1 MIDRED
7 FDKMPVYDR
16 ADWACSRLKQ
26 ISRYMSKNEF
36 SIRDISYL
44 EPYMRQV
51 NDIAD
56 SLNTQIKE
64 LISSV
69 RKAEWAV
76 FIEHLPIVESISAD
90 SVIVK
95 GDTYSRCGDYSIYGN
110 NAVIYHCEGN
120 NIYVFEN
127 DHYYD
132 ESRWGSPDQIDRERM
147 GFGKN
152 TIYKEE
158 NGRIIA
164 ISSGSTNFAA
174 LYRDVTEN
182 FTKKYHAV
190 DDETMKKYEVPI
202 LKFPDEPPKE

>member
-1 MIDRED
+1 MHSYKLHLVIIIFD
-7 FDKMPVYDR
+7 FFVLTLG
-16 ADWACSRLKQ
+16 STL
-26 ISRYMSKNEF
+26 
-36 SIRDISYL
+36 
-44 EPYMRQV
+44 
-51 NDIAD
+51 
-56 SLNTQIKE
+56 
-64 LISSV
+64 
-69 RKAEWAV
+69 
-76 FIEHLPIVESISAD
+76 
-90 SVIVK
+90 
-95 GDTYSRCGDYSIYGN
+95 
-110 NAVIYHCEGN
+110 GN